1 MLKILRNKLQI
12 FILGGKMMIENVK
25 QEVKK
30 LLNKDNFGHGMDH
43 IDRVLNLSLRF
54 AKKEKANI

>member
-1 MLKILRNKLQI
+1 MKSSIFQKIYQDVYQLISDDKS
-12 FILGGKMMIENVK
+12 
-25 QEVKK
+25 
-30 LLNKDNFGHGMDH
+30 GHGMDH

>member
-1 MLKILRNKLQI
+1 
-12 FILGGKMMIENVK
+12 MIENVK

-54 AKKEKANI
+54 AKKEKANIYLPIAALQFLCTETR

>member
-1 MLKILRNKLQI
+1 
-12 FILGGKMMIENVK
+12 MIENVK

-43 IDRVLNLSLRF
+43 IDRILNLSLRF

>member
-12 FILGGKMMIENVK
+12 FILEGKMMIENVK

-30 LLNKDNFGHGMDH
+30 LLNKDNSEHGMDH